1 MYILEVILMKEYILG
16 LNLVD
21 LISEK
26 HKVLRDRVNMASG
39 EKLNKTETHILA
51 MLELHVMLSI
61 SEISRLISISR
72 QGTQKT
78 INNLLAGGYVDTA
91 IVEGNSRDKH
101 IVLTPR
107 GAEVCR
113 SMLEIKQ
120 DIESEIAARIGK
132 DQMEVLRKLLTEDWL

>member
-1 MYILEVILMKEYILG
+1 MMKEYILG

-107 GAEVCR
+107 GLRCAGVCWR
-113 SMLEIKQ
+113 S
-120 DIESEIAARIGK
+120 SRILS
-132 DQMEVLRKLLTEDWL
+132 LR

>member
-1 MYILEVILMKEYILG
+1 MNEYFAC

-26 HKVLRDRVNMASG
+26 HKALRDKVNEISG
-39 EKLNKTETHILA
+39 EPLNKTETHILA
-51 MLELHVMLSI
+51 MLELHGMLSI

-78 INNLLAGGYVDTA
+78 INNLLAEGYVGTA
-91 IVEGNSRDKH
+91 AKEGNSRDKP
-101 IVLTPR
+101 IVLTAK
-107 GAEVCR
+107 GTAACR

-120 DIESEIAARIGK
+120 NIEAQITARIGREQVEK
-132 DQMEVLRKLLTEDWL
+132 LRSLLTQDWL

>member
-1 MYILEVILMKEYILG
+1 MNEYISG

-26 HKVLRDRVNMASG
+26 HKILRDKVNQMSG
-39 EKLNKTETHILA
+39 EPLNKTETHILA
-51 MLELHVMLSI
+51 MLELHGMLSI

-78 INNLLAGGYVDTA
+78 INNLLAEGYVGTA
-91 IVEGNSRDKH
+91 AKEGNGRDKP
-101 IVLTPR
+101 IVLTAK
-107 GAEVCR
+107 GAEACR

-120 DIESEIAARIGK
+120 NIEAEITARIGREQVEK
-132 DQMEVLRKLLTEDWL
+132 LRTLLTQEWL